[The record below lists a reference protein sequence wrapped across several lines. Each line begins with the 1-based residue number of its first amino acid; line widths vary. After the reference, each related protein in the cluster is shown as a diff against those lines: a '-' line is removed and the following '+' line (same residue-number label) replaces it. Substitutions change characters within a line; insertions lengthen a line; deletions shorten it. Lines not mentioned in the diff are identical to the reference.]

1 VSYCRFLGADAYIF
15 ESSGGW
21 IECCGCSLAEI
32 DDDEVFGFFHANT
45 AREMLEHMDKHR
57 EAGDYIPER
66 AYDGI
71 KADNPD
77 LDKQI
82 EKYVPKRK
90 TNDE

>member
-1 VSYCRFLGADAYIF
+1 LVEVG
-15 ESSGGW
+15 E
-21 IECCGCSLAEI
+21 
-32 DDDEVFGFFHANT
+32 DEVFGFFHANT

-82 EKYVPKRK
+82 EKYVEPPEVAERRRARMKELFG
-90 TNDE
+90 DE